1 MEEAKSVVPSG
12 VYGIPKWIMKKGMR
26 YEVDDFIV
34 SPPSHEDGEFLRLRY
49 GRNRDQDTAQQEAG
63 QDGGMTVEVR
73 DDTLQF
79 SNTPPTTT
87 TISIGPGGLSVESSP
102 LTTPETA
109 TETSDVHPLLVL
121 PMNFGGEPKF
131 VVKTEFVDFSKTTD
145 TETFGPTAS
154 KEPAKE
160 APTITTTTVSQHTS
174 LPAVAHDTNTL
185 FEKVQAL
192 SLITSPNQSI
202 EPSPVT
208 SPHLSPRTSP
218 LAQRRFGG
226 LAMESRRK
234 ISAHS
239 YFCTKQFQDPQRDA
253 AGNVNL
259 REERGLSLETNMRAA
274 QLEEGAIAQHA
285 LDAKMMGRKRRQ
297 PKPSTLREMN
307 FWAPTSM

>member
-121 PMNFGGEPKF
+121 PMNFGG
-131 VVKTEFVDFSKTTD
+131 
-145 TETFGPTAS
+145 AS

-174 LPAVAHDTNTL
+174 LPAVAHDTSTL

-192 SLITSPNQSI
+192 SLITSPSQSI